1 MNFIEA
7 VKEMKEGKKVK
18 RESWN
23 KKSLSLYIEKQPFSI
38 HRFKGTDTD
47 VLTIYPAWIEA
58 TDWEVVEEKKTLY
71 NARNQYEFDNNWYYH
86 EDDVKE
92 ALKEFIDYMLTWRE
106 CDERPMKY
114 FIKSKAKKIFG
125 EDLIE

>member
-92 ALKEFIDYMLTWRE
+92 ALKEFILF
-106 CDERPMKY
+106 CDDRVG
-114 FIKSKAKKIFG
+114 FSGTSIVRDKAEKIFG
-125 EDLIE
+125 ERLLE